1 MGQVSEER
9 LAFNDFDTTA
19 CSFDLAFGASG
30 NTMNMYFECD
40 FDITAP
46 QDDNRVA
53 FVAQQAKP
61 TQGLGRYLG
70 IGLESSG
77 QLIEVHFIKS
87 HLERRRETFTA
98 DKGQATIKRQVAA

>member
-9 LAFNDFDTTA
+9 LAFNDFNTTA

-30 NTMNMYFECD
+30 NTMNMYLECD
-40 FDITAP
+40 LDITAS

-53 FVAQQAKP
+53 FVAQEAQT
-61 TQGLGRYLG
+61 TQCLWGYFG
-70 IGLESSG
+70 IGLESSS
-77 QLIEVHFIKS
+77 QLIQVHFIKC

-98 DKGQATIKRQVAA
+98 DKGQAAI